1 MLSKPARAT
10 APLAEAQRPAIPRC
24 RRWLSVA
31 VLLVGAAAVSAD
43 RCCAQSTPAEPT
55 GLTAEDGNTQVRL
68 RWSGP
73 SDPTITH
80 WQYAW
85 KLSAGS
91 YSDWADM
98 PGSESATRRYT
109 VTGLAN
115 NRTYR
120 FKIRAVN
127 DTGPGRESDEAT
139 GEPYPAFPAKPAG
152 FQALPGDRKVVL
164 MWDHADD
171 ISIQGWEFRRKEAG
185 GRYGSWT
192 AVPGSGADTT
202 THTVRGLENGT
213 GYVFQIQAFNGA
225 GTGRRSDERSAT
237 PMPTAPGK
245 PTGFSVESGNRKA
258 ILTWTDPEN
267 ETISKWQFAYKTTGG
282 YGDWTDMAGSGAAT
296 VRHIVAML
304 ANDTAHTFKIRAVND
319 IGAGAESDEVS
330 ATPMARAPEKPV
342 GFTALAG
349 DRQVA
354 LSWTDPSDASIVKW
368 QYAYRTTGGYGNWTD
383 ISGSSAATTRH
394 VVSGLANGT
403 AHTFKIRAVNDVGP
417 GAESEEASST
427 PLSRPAKPSG
437 FTAKA
442 GDALVALA
450 WNDPLNSTITGW
462 QYSFRTSGN
471 YGAWKDIEG
480 SHRATTGHSVTDLAN
495 GVEHA
500 FKIRAVNAS
509 GGGEESDSVSATPQ
523 PVPEKPSGLRA
534 EAGNT
539 QARLLWTDPGDSTI
553 SGWQYSFRTTGPYGA
568 WKDMPGSGP
577 STVRHTVT
585 GLSNNTA
592 YTFRLR
598 AVNGSGTGAE
608 SDEAAATPRE
618 AVPAKPAG
626 FRAESGDSEVSLT
639 WDDPGDASIQ
649 GWQFKSR
656 KSDGEYKAQW
666 NDVPGSGAKTVR
678 HTVTGLENGATY
690 IFKIRAFNAANGYES
705 EERSAAPRSP
715 RPAAPAGFSARAG
728 DAEITLAWDSPGDPA
743 ITGWQFAVRTTG
755 AFGEWTDIPG
765 SDAATTAYKATGLEN
780 GVEHVFKLRAV
791 NEHGGGAESDEAA
804 ATPVAVPA
812 KPTGFAATP
821 GDGRVAL
828 SWDDPDDA
836 TITGWQYA
844 LKTTGGYGSWTDIT
858 GSGATTTAHTVTG
871 LDNGAAHR
879 FKLRAVNASG
889 SGAESD
895 EAAAT
900 PVAVPAKPTGFAA
913 TPGDGRVALAWDDPD
928 DVTITGWQYALKTT
942 GDYGSWIDIPDSG
955 ATTTAHTVTGL
966 DNGAAHRFKLRA
978 LNASGSGAESD
989 EAAVTPVAVPAKP
1002 TGFAATPGNG
1012 RISLQWS
1019 DPGDATITGWQYRY
1033 RTTDSYGTWTDID
1046 GSGAET
1052 TSHMVTELANGVVHR
1067 FEVRA
1072 VNGSGPGAPSGE
1084 TAATPLAVPAKP
1096 AGLTATPGSGEV
1108 VLEWNDPADATIT
1121 GWQYNQ
1127 RPENG
1132 EYEADWTAILGSTA
1146 TTVRHTVTGL
1156 ETGASYRFK
1165 LRADNASGPGAESDE
1180 IAATLP
1186 PVPVKPAGLT
1196 AAAGDGTI
1204 LLEWTALGD
1213 ATVAGWQYRYR
1224 TTSGYGDWTDIDG
1237 SGATTTSHGIV
1248 GLENGAPHTFRIR
1261 AVNSSGPGLE
1271 SDEAEATPFA
1281 VPAKPTGF
1289 TATAGNGE
1297 VLLEWDD
1304 PGDDTI
1310 SGYQYTRRKDDG
1322 DFEEDWTHIPLPVS
1336 RSGRMRYPVGG
1347 LENGVSYAFKLRA
1360 VNTSGVSEESA
1371 VAVASPEEVPEKP
1384 TNFTATAG
1392 DGQVALR
1399 WQSPEN
1405 PIVGW
1410 QHRYK
1415 IEGGEFGGWIDMPQ
1429 TGGDDGFTGHT
1440 VTRLTNGVTYFFQV
1454 RATNT
1459 HGPGPPS
1466 ETAMA
1471 TPEPAK
1477 PKKPTGLKAIPG
1489 YGQVLLTW
1497 DAARDPNIRWQY
1509 ACWLD
1514 GKDICSPRIDDSPME
1529 NISDPCRRPPW
1540 IDVSGSSAATT
1551 RHTVPGLVNGVA
1563 HAFQVRTVAGD
1574 KCSDGSNVAYATPK
1588 AAATQAERTTVEA
1601 LMAGLAG
1608 HVAAGA
1614 EIVVGER
1621 FSADPEAAQVV
1632 LAGHEIPLF
1641 APARNETAQRPAAA
1655 GRQAITVGMDARETL
1670 RKSAFQIPLTDP
1682 ADDGLP
1688 QWSLW
1693 HRGELRRFEGSAGP
1707 GARFGGRLSS
1717 TWFGLDMRLGKRWLF
1732 GAALARSE
1740 GDLEYGTGAASGAVE
1755 TALDSVHPYLQWHF
1769 EDGRTV
1775 WITLGG
1781 GQGTIRNAAAGRGVE
1796 TADAELATVSAG
1808 FRSALPA
1815 FGGLELSA
1823 AGAAGFARL
1832 EAKGDARTAIGSLSA
1847 STDRQSLGVKAAL
1860 EEGEAAYYTSL
1871 SLRRSGGDGV
1881 RGLGLELSGGARSP
1895 LPASSGHADIRLRG
1909 LVWHSG
1915 REYREFGLTATVRQP
1930 ADPDRGGPSWSL
1942 AGAYGALAGGS
1953 GKPERLWSRNAPKR
1967 GGRALPAL
1975 DLKAGWRFVLRRS
1988 LFEPY
1993 AALSLAGAN
2002 DRKLTLGL
2010 DMGPLAGP
2018 VLRLA
2023 AERRTPRTGGP
2034 ESRISAALQFR
2045 F

>member
-10 APLAEAQRPAIPRC
+10 APLAEARRPAIRRC

-43 RCCAQSTPAEPT
+43 RSCAQSAPAKPT

-85 KLSAGS
+85 KLSTGS
-91 YSDWADM
+91 YPDWADV
-98 PGSESATRRYT
+98 PGSGSATRRYT

-115 NRTYR
+115 NRTYK

-127 DTGPGRESDEAT
+127 ATGPGRESDEAT

-152 FQALPGDRKVVL
+152 FQALSGDRKVVL
-164 MWDHADD
+164 IWDHADD
-171 ISIQGWEFRRKEAG
+171 VSIQGWEFRQKEAD
-185 GRYGSWT
+185 GRYGSWA

-202 THTVRGLENGT
+202 THTVRDLENGT

-237 PMPTAPGK
+237 PMPAAPGK
-245 PTGFSVESGNRKA
+245 PIGFSAESGNRKA

-282 YGDWTDMAGSGAAT
+282 YGDWTDMAGSSATT
-296 VRHIVAML
+296 VRHIVSAL
-304 ANDTAHTFKIRAVND
+304 ENDTVHTFRIRAVNAV
-319 IGAGAESDEVS
+319 GAGAESDEVS
-330 ATPMARAPEKPV
+330 TTPMARAPEKPA

-394 VVSGLANGT
+394 AVSGLANGT

-417 GAESEEASST
+417 GVESEEASST
-427 PLSRPAKPSG
+427 PLSRPAKPLG
-437 FTAKA
+437 FTAMA

-471 YGAWKDIEG
+471 YGPWTDIEG
-480 SHRATTGHSVTDLAN
+480 SHKATTGHSVTGLSN
-495 GVEHA
+495 GVEHT

-509 GGGEESDSVSATPQ
+509 GDGAESDTVSATPQ
-523 PVPEKPSGLRA
+523 PVPAKPTGLRA

-539 QARLLWTDPGDSTI
+539 QARLSWTDPDDNSISGWQYSLKTTGDYGAWMDIPGSGASTVRHTVTGLANNTAHTFRIRAANASGAGEDSDEVSATPREGPPEKPTGFEAEAGDREVVLTWDDPDDASIRGWQFKSKKSDGEYKKQWDDVPGSDAKTVRHAVTGLENGATYVFKIRTFNAANGPESAERSATPRSLRPAAPAGFSATAGDGQVSLQWNDPGDSTI
-553 SGWQYSFRTTGPYGA
+553 SGWQY
-568 WKDMPGSGP
+568 
-577 STVRHTVT
+577 
-585 GLSNNTA
+585 
-592 YTFRLR
+592 
-598 AVNGSGTGAE
+598 
-608 SDEAAATPRE
+608 
-618 AVPAKPAG
+618 
-626 FRAESGDSEVSLT
+626 
-639 WDDPGDASIQ
+639 
-649 GWQFKSR
+649 
-656 KSDGEYKAQW
+656 
-666 NDVPGSGAKTVR
+666 
-678 HTVTGLENGATY
+678 
-690 IFKIRAFNAANGYES
+690 
-705 EERSAAPRSP
+705 
-715 RPAAPAGFSARAG
+715 
-728 DAEITLAWDSPGDPA
+728 
-743 ITGWQFAVRTTG
+743 AVRTTG
-755 AFGEWTDIPG
+755 GFGGWTDIPG
-765 SDAATTAYKATGLEN
+765 SDAATTAYTATALEN
-780 GVEHVFKLRAV
+780 GVRHVFKLRAV
-791 NEHGGGAESDEAA
+791 NEHGGGAESGEVA

-812 KPTGFAATP
+812 KPAGFTATA
-821 GDGRVAL
+821 GDGQVSL
-828 SWDDPDDA
+828 QWSDPGNA

-844 LKTTGGYGSWTDIT
+844 QKTTDGYGAWTDIPD
-858 GSGATTTAHTVTG
+858 SRATTTAHTVTR
-871 LDNGAAHR
+871 LDNGTAHR

-889 SGAESD
+889 AGAESD
-895 EAAAT
+895 EVAAT
-900 PVAVPAKPTGFAA
+900 PVVVPAKPTGFTA
-913 TPGDGRVALAWDDPD
+913 TPGDGRVALAWDDPGNA
-928 DVTITGWQYALKTT
+928 TITGWQYRYDAGSGYGEWADIPGSGAATT
-942 GDYGSWIDIPDSG
+942 GY
-955 ATTTAHTVTGL
+955 TVTGL
-966 DNGAAHRFKLRA
+966 DNGTAHGFKLRA
-978 LNASGSGAESD
+978 LNASGNGAESD
-989 EAAVTPVAVPAKP
+989 EATATPVAVPAKP
-1002 TGFAATPGNG
+1002 AGFT
-1012 RISLQWS
+1012 
-1019 DPGDATITGWQYRY
+1019 
-1033 RTTDSYGTWTDID
+1033 
-1046 GSGAET
+1046 
-1052 TSHMVTELANGVVHR
+1052 V
-1067 FEVRA
+1067 
-1072 VNGSGPGAPSGE
+1072 
-1084 TAATPLAVPAKP
+1084 
-1096 AGLTATPGSGEV
+1096 TPGSGEV
-1108 VLEWNDPADATIT
+1108 VLEWSDPADATIT

-1165 LRADNASGPGAESDE
+1165 LRADNASGPGAESGE
-1180 IAATLP
+1180 IAVTLP
-1186 PVPVKPAGLT
+1186 PVPAKPTGL
-1196 AAAGDGTI
+1196 AAAPGDRAVG
-1204 LLEWTALGD
+1204 LEWTALGD
-1213 ATVAGWQYRYR
+1213 ATVTGWQYRYR
-1224 TTSGYGDWTDIDG
+1224 TIGGYGDWTDIDG
-1237 SGATTTSHGIV
+1237 SGAATTSQRV
-1248 GLENGAPHTFRIR
+1248 AGLENGTPHTFRIR

-1310 SGYQYTRRKDDG
+1310 SGYQYTQRKDDG
-1322 DFEEDWTHIPLPVS
+1322 EFEKDWTHIPVPIS

-1360 VNTSGVSEESA
+1360 LNASGVSKESA
-1371 VAVASPEEVPEKP
+1371 VAVASPAEVPEKP
-1384 TNFTATAG
+1384 TNFTATAE
-1392 DGQVALR
+1392 DEQVAVR
-1399 WQSPEN
+1399 WQSPES

-1410 QHRYK
+1410 QYRYK

-1429 TGGDDGFTGHT
+1429 TADDDGFTGYT
-1440 VTRLTNGVTYFFQV
+1440 ITLLTNGIAYFFQV
-1454 RATNT
+1454 RATNAY
-1459 HGPGPPS
+1459 GPGPPS

-1477 PKKPTGLKAIPG
+1477 PKKPTGLKAIPDD
-1489 YGQVLLTW
+1489 GQVLLTW
-1497 DAARDPNIRWQY
+1497 DAARGPNIRWQY

-1514 GKDICSPRIDDSPME
+1514 SRDICSPRIDDSPME

-1540 IDVSGSSAATT
+1540 IDISGSSAATT
-1551 RHTVPGLVNGVA
+1551 RYTVPGLANGITY
-1563 HAFQVRTVAGD
+1563 AFQIRTVVGD

-1588 AAATQAERTTVEA
+1588 AAATRAERTTVKA

-1632 LAGHEIPLF
+1632 LAGREIPLI
-1641 APARNETAQRPAAA
+1641 APARNETAQRPAA
-1655 GRQAITVGMDARETL
+1655 GERQAITVGMDAREAL
-1670 RKSAFQIPLTDP
+1670 RKSAFQLPLGGP
-1682 ADDGLP
+1682 AGEGLP

-1707 GARFGGRLSS
+1707 GSRFGGRLSS
-1717 TWFGLDMRLGKRWLF
+1717 TWFGLDMRLGRRWLF

-1740 GDLEYGTGAASGAVE
+1740 GELQYGTDAASGAIE
-1755 TALDSVHPYLQWHF
+1755 TVFESVHPYLQWHF
-1769 EDGRTV
+1769 EDGRTA

-1781 GQGTIRNAAAGRGVE
+1781 GQGTIRNTAAGRGVE
-1796 TADAELATVSAG
+1796 TADARLATVSVG
-1808 FRSALPA
+1808 FHSALPA

-1823 AGAAGFARL
+1823 SGAAGFSQL

-1847 STDRQSLGVKAAL
+1847 STDRQSLGVEAAL

-1871 SLRRSGGDGV
+1871 SLRRNGGDGV
-1881 RGLGLELSGGARSP
+1881 RGLGLELSGGAGSP
-1895 LPASSGHADIRLRG
+1895 LPASSGRMDIRLRA

-1915 REYREFGLTATVRQP
+1915 REYREFGLTATLRQP
-1930 ADPDRGGPSWSL
+1930 ADADRGGPSWSL
-1942 AGAYGALAGGS
+1942 AGAYGAPASGS
-1953 GKPERLWSRNAPKR
+1953 REPEPLWSRDAPKR
-1967 GGRALPAL
+1967 GGRVTPTLE
-1975 DLKAGWRFVLRRS
+1975 LKAGWRFVFRHS
-1988 LFEPY
+1988 LFEPH
-1993 AALSLAGAN
+1993 AALGLAGV
-2002 DRKLTLGL
+2002 DGRQMRLGV
-2010 DMGPLAGP
+2010 DMGPPAGP
-2018 VLRLA
+2018 LLTLA
-2023 AERRTPRTGGP
+2023 AERRAPQTGNP

>member
-10 APLAEAQRPAIPRC
+10 APLAEARRPAIPQC

-43 RCCAQSTPAEPT
+43 RACAQSAPAKPT
-55 GLTAEDGNTQVRL
+55 GITAEDGNTQVRL

-91 YSDWADM
+91 YDAWADM
-98 PGSESATRRYT
+98 PGSGSATRRYT
-109 VTGLAN
+109 VTGLTN

-127 DTGPGRESDEAT
+127 ATGPGRESDEAT
-139 GEPYPAFPAKPAG
+139 GEPYPAFPEKPAG

-164 MWDHADD
+164 IWDHADD
-171 ISIQGWEFRRKEAG
+171 VSIQGWEFRQKEAD
-185 GRYGSWT
+185 GRYGSW
-192 AVPGSGADTT
+192 AAIPGSGADTT
-202 THTVRGLENGT
+202 THTVRDLENGT

-237 PMPTAPGK
+237 PMPAAPEK

-282 YGDWTDMAGSGAAT
+282 YGDWTDMAGSSATT
-296 VRHIVAML
+296 VRHIVAAL
-304 ANDTAHTFKIRAVND
+304 ENDAVHTFRIRAVNA

-330 ATPMARAPEKPV
+330 TTPMASAPEKPA

-383 ISGSSAATTRH
+383 ISGSSAATTSH

-471 YGAWKDIEG
+471 YGTWTDIEG
-480 SHRATTGHSVTDLAN
+480 SHRATTGHSVTGLSN
-495 GVEHA
+495 GVEHT
-500 FKIRAVNAS
+500 FKIRAINAS
-509 GGGEESDSVSATPQ
+509 GNGAESDTASATPQ
-523 PVPEKPSGLRA
+523 PVPAKPTGLRA

-539 QARLLWTDPGDSTI
+539 QARLFWTDPDDSTI
-553 SGWQYSFRTTGPYGA
+553 SGWQYRFRTGEDYGA
-568 WKDMPGSGP
+568 WMDMPASSS

-585 GLSNNTA
+585 GLANNTA
-592 YTFRLR
+592 HTFRIR
-598 AVNGSGTGAE
+598 ALNASGAGAE
-608 SDEAAATPRE
+608 SDEAGATPRE
-618 AVPAKPAG
+618 AVPAKPTG
-626 FRAESGDSEVSLT
+626 FRTKPGDSEVSLT
-639 WDDPGDASIQ
+639 WDDPDDASIQ

-666 NDVPGSGAKTVR
+666 DNVPGSDAKTVR
-678 HTVTGLENGATY
+678 HTVAGLENGATY
-690 IFKIRAFNAANGYES
+690 IFKIRAFNAANGHES
-705 EERSAAPRSP
+705 EERSAAPRSL
-715 RPAAPAGFSARAG
+715 RPDAPTGLNARPG
-728 DAEITLAWDSPGDPA
+728 DAEVALAWDDPGDPA
-743 ITGWQFAVRTTG
+743 ITGWQYAVRTTG
-755 AFGEWTDIPG
+755 GFGEWADIPG
-765 SDAATTAYKATGLEN
+765 SDAATTAHTATALEN
-780 GVEHVFKLRAV
+780 GVRHIFKLRAV
-791 NEHGGGAESDEAA
+791 NEHGGGAESGEVS
-804 ATPVAVPA
+804 ATPIAVPV
-812 KPTGFAATP
+812 KPTGFTAA
-821 GDGRVAL
+821 
-828 SWDDPDDA
+828 
-836 TITGWQYA
+836 
-844 LKTTGGYGSWTDIT
+844 
-858 GSGATTTAHTVTG
+858 
-871 LDNGAAHR
+871 
-879 FKLRAVNASG
+879 
-889 SGAESD
+889 
-895 EAAAT
+895 
-900 PVAVPAKPTGFAA
+900 
-913 TPGDGRVALAWDDPD
+913 PGDGRVALAWNDPGNE
-928 DVTITGWQYALKTT
+928 TITGWQYALKTT
-942 GDYGSWIDIPDSG
+942 GDYGGWIDIPDSG

-966 DNGAAHRFKLRA
+966 DNNTAHRFKLRA
-978 LNASGSGAESD
+978 VNASGEGAESD
-989 EAAVTPVAVPAKP
+989 EVAATPIAVPAKP
-1002 TGFAATPGNG
+1002 TGFTATPGDG
-1012 RISLQWS
+1012 RAALAWD
-1019 DPGDATITGWQYRY
+1019 DPGNTTIVRWQYRY
-1033 RTTDSYGTWTDID
+1033 DTGSGYGEWTDIP
-1046 GSGAET
+1046 GSGPTT
-1052 TSHMVTELANGVVHR
+1052 TSHEVTELDNGTLHKFR
-1067 FEVRA
+1067 IRA
-1072 VNGSGPGAPSGE
+1072 VNGSGGGVPSSE
-1084 TAATPLAVPAKP
+1084 VAATPIAVPAKP
-1096 AGLTATPGSGEV
+1096 AGLSATPGSGEV

-1127 RPENG
+1127 RPKNG
-1132 EYEADWTAILGSTA
+1132 EYEADWTTILGSTA

-1165 LRADNASGPGAESDE
+1165 LRADNASGSGAESDE

-1186 PVPVKPAGLT
+1186 PVPAKPAGLT
-1196 AAAGDGTI
+1196 ATAGDGTI
-1204 LLEWTALGD
+1204 LLEWTALSD

-1224 TTSGYGDWTDIDG
+1224 TTGGYGDWTDIDG
-1237 SGATTTSHGIV
+1237 SEAATTSQRV
-1248 GLENGAPHTFRIR
+1248 AGLENGTPHTFRIR

-1271 SDEAEATPFA
+1271 SDEARATPFA

-1289 TATAGNGE
+1289 TATAGNEE

-1304 PGDDTI
+1304 AGDNTI
-1310 SGYQYTRRKDDG
+1310 SGYQYTQRKDDG
-1322 DFEEDWTHIPLPVS
+1322 EFEEDWTHIPVPVS
-1336 RSGRMRYPVGG
+1336 RSGRMRYPVSG

-1360 VNTSGVSEESA
+1360 LNASGVSKESA
-1371 VAVASPEEVPEKP
+1371 VAVASPAEVPEES
-1384 TNFTATAG
+1384 TNFTATAE
-1392 DGQVALR
+1392 DEQVALR

-1410 QHRYK
+1410 QYRYK

-1429 TGGDDGFTGHT
+1429 TADDGGFTGYT
-1440 VTRLTNGVTYFFQV
+1440 VTLLTNGVTYFFQV
-1454 RATNT
+1454 RATNAY
-1459 HGPGPPS
+1459 GPGPPS
-1466 ETAMA
+1466 ETAMV

-1477 PKKPTGLKAIPG
+1477 PKKPTGLKAIPDD
-1489 YGQVLLTW
+1489 GQALLTW

-1540 IDVSGSSAATT
+1540 IDISGSSAATT
-1551 RHTVPGLVNGVA
+1551 RYTVPGLANGITY
-1563 HAFQVRTVAGD
+1563 AFQIRTVVGD

-1588 AAATQAERTTVEA
+1588 AAATRTERTTVKA

-1614 EIVVGER
+1614 EIVVGQR

-1632 LAGHEIPLF
+1632 LAGREIPLF
-1641 APARNETAQRPAAA
+1641 APARNETAQRPGA
-1655 GRQAITVGMDARETL
+1655 GERQAITVGMDAREAL
-1670 RKSAFQIPLTDP
+1670 RKSAFQLPLGGP
-1682 ADDGLP
+1682 AGEELP

-1693 HRGELRRFEGSAGP
+1693 HRGEFRRFEGSAGP
-1707 GARFGGRLSS
+1707 GSRFGGRLSS
-1717 TWFGLDMRLGKRWLF
+1717 TWFGLDMRLGRRWLF

-1740 GDLEYGTGAASGAVE
+1740 GELEYGAGAASGAIE
-1755 TALDSVHPYLQWHF
+1755 TVFDSVHPYLRRRF
-1769 EDGRTV
+1769 EDGGTA
-1775 WITLGG
+1775 WISLGSG
-1781 GQGTIRNAAAGRGVE
+1781 RGPIRNTTAGRGVE
-1796 TADAELATVSAG
+1796 TTDARLATISAG
-1808 FRSALPA
+1808 FRSPLPA
-1815 FGGLELSA
+1815 FGGLKLSA
-1823 AGAAGFARL
+1823 SGAAGFAQF
-1832 EAKGDARTAIGSLSA
+1832 EARGDARTAIGSLSA
-1847 STDRQSLGVKAAL
+1847 STDRQSLGVEAAL

-1871 SLRRSGGDGV
+1871 SLRRNGGDGV
-1881 RGLGLELSGGARSP
+1881 RGLGLELSSGARSP
-1895 LPASSGHADIRLRG
+1895 LPASSGRVDIRLRG

-1930 ADPDRGGPSWSL
+1930 ADANRGGPSWSL
-1942 AGAYGALAGGS
+1942 AGAYGAPASGS
-1953 GKPERLWSRNAPKR
+1953 REPEPLWSRDAPKR
-1967 GGRALPAL
+1967 GGKAMPTL
-1975 DLKAGWRFVLRRS
+1975 DLKAVWRFVFRHS
-1988 LFEPY
+1988 LFEPH
-1993 AALSLAGAN
+1993 AALGLAGVN
-2002 DRKLTLGL
+2002 GRQLRLGV
-2010 DMGPLAGP
+2010 DMGPPAGP
-2018 VLRLA
+2018 VLTLA
-2023 AERRTPRTGGP
+2023 AERRAPQAGNP